1 MSLYATEIIDNY
13 WGFCL
18 MLYAIEIIDNY
29 WSFWFIFV
37 LIMVILKNIK
47 PFEPWDVSVARK
59 GINKSKTRMLNIS
72 NEAIHNGDI
81 HTGHEGFNIM
91 TIEVILNKELLLSCG
106 SLPEWLKN

>member
-1 MSLYATEIIDNY
+1 M
-13 WGFCL
+13 
-18 MLYAIEIIDNY
+18 
-29 WSFWFIFV
+29 FV

-47 PFEPWDVSVARK
+47 PFKPWDVSVARK

-91 TIEVILNKELLLSCG
+91 TIEVIFNKELLLSCG
-106 SLPEWLKN
+106 SLPEWLKI